1 MSETTGDH
9 TQEQDPQ
16 PYWLI
21 EHPEPGFERSWSQVR
36 RPYAAEAD
44 DRSRIAE
51 AIEGVRWYRL
61 NDQVP
66 FSPGLILR
74 ELIPTVQRAG
84 LTPLAMGIGTD
95 PLDYPEPHLRDQPRD
110 QIDPDFFET
119 GYLVALR
126 QLAGRT
132 VFSVYF
138 LVLGDEAG
146 QVVLDTD
153 DRARPA
159 VPMTRACA
167 ARLHELCRGALDD
180 RRCECPCGCAAKT
193 GTSRT

>member
-1 MSETTGDH
+1 MSETTNDH
-9 TQEQDPQ
+9 VQEQGPE

-21 EHPEPGFERSWSQVR
+21 EHPEPGFTRSWSRVR
-36 RPYAAEAD
+36 KPYTAAAE

-51 AIEGVRWYRL
+51 AIEGVCWYRL

-74 ELIPTVQRAG
+74 ELIPIARRAG
-84 LTPLAMGIGTD
+84 LAPLAMGIGTD
-95 PLDYPEPHLRDQPRD
+95 PLDYPEPHLRDQPREA
-110 QIDPDFFET
+110 IDPDFFET

-126 QLAGRT
+126 QLSKRT
-132 VFSVYF
+132 VFSTYF

-146 QVVLDTD
+146 QVVLDID
-153 DRARPA
+153 NRSRPA

-167 ARLHELCRGALDD
+167 ARLHELCQGALDD
-180 RRCECPCGCAAKT
+180 RRCGCPCGCAAKA